1 MSQESSPR
9 AAADTPAGRPAYTPA
24 GLRPVSGTAA
34 ETLGLLR
41 AWHTAAT
48 AAPAERVAEPLVLR
62 TSGSTGRPKSV
73 VLSHQALLTSARAT
87 HDRLGGPGQWV
98 LNLPPT
104 YVAGL
109 QVLFRSVV
117 AGTEPVLQT
126 GSMAETL
133 DAMTAP
139 RRYVS
144 LVPTQLRRLLD
155 SAEDPSELAALTGF
169 DAVLVGGGPLWPE
182 ARAAAEAA
190 GVRVVQT
197 YGMAETCGGCVYD
210 GRPLDGVE
218 VRIADD
224 GQVLLRGPVLFD
236 GYADDPA
243 RTADVLDD
251 GWLRTQDLGRLDD
264 DGRLWILGRV
274 DSVIISGG
282 VNVAAEAV
290 EVMIERHPDV
300 TGAVVV
306 GVPDPEWGER
316 VTAVV
321 ETCGAL
327 DLAEL
332 RDLVEPRAWAPRAL
346 VPTDRLPHLP
356 NGKVDR
362 QAARALAVSE
372 EAS

>member
-1 MSQESSPR
+1 M
-9 AAADTPAGRPAYTPA
+9 
-24 GLRPVSGTAA
+24 
-34 ETLGLLR
+34 
-41 AWHTAAT
+41 
-48 AAPAERVAEPLVLR
+48 LR
-62 TSGSTGRPKSV
+62 TSGSTGRPKAV
-73 VLSHQALLTSARAT
+73 ELSRRALRASAHAT

-126 GSMAETL
+126 GSLADTVA
-133 DAMTAP
+133 AMTGP

-144 LVPTQLRRLLD
+144 LVPTQLRRLLED
-155 SAEDPSELAALTGF
+155 SRELAALARF

-182 ARAAAEAA
+182 VRAAAEAS

-210 GRPLDGVE
+210 GRPLAGVE
-218 VRIADD
+218 VRIDHD

-243 RTADVLDD
+243 RTAEVLGD

-264 DGRLWILGRV
+264 DGRLWVLGRV

-282 VNVAAEAV
+282 VNVPAEAV
-290 EVMIERHPDV
+290 EAMIARHPDV
-300 TGAVVV
+300 VSTVVV

-321 ETCGAL
+321 QARRTL
-327 DLAEL
+327 DLAEV
-332 RDLVEPRAWAPRAL
+332 RDLVEPRAWAPHAL
-346 VPTDRLPHLP
+346 VEHRGD
-356 NGKVDR
+356 
-362 QAARALAVSE
+362 AAPAHTARSTVRRPARWLETRKAT
-372 EAS
+372 